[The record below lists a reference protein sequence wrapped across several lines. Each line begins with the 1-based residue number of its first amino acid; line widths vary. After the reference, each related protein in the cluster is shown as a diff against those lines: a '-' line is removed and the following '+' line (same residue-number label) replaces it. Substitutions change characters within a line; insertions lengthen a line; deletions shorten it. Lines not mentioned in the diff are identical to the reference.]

1 MVAILNFLSTLKSQH
16 WLTTL
21 IGAYVPS
28 FTPVPCSVLEKTLLK
43 YWPIRNFKVLWR
55 QCLWRINT
63 KETTLVRELIGN
75 ITASLVSCSVFLKKK
90 FEVWKVN
97 KQTNDRHQVMA
108 KAHTGHLP
116 GELKTP
122 LTNVLCQIISNF
134 IRVRM
139 LIFTRFG
146 GQNIYFLCIVVG
158 SLSKYTHFFLF
169 IFWWHQLFSFPFCF
183 SLLVFPTLHWHIYI
197 ICSRE
202 NHHEQKYF

>member
-16 WLTTL
+16 FLTTL

-28 FTPVPCSVLEKTLLK
+28 FTPVPFSVLEKTLLK

-63 KETTLVRELIGN
+63 KETTLVRELIVN

-97 KQTNDRHQVMA
+97 KQTDDRHQMMT

-116 GELKTP
+116 GELKWKQHWKIFSVR
-122 LTNVLCQIISNF
+122 LF
-134 IRVRM
+134 I
-139 LIFTRFG
+139 LTRFG
-146 GQNIYFLCIVVG
+146 GQNIYLLCIVVTNPD
-158 SLSKYTHFFLF
+158 KHNIYFV
-169 IFWWHQLFSFPFCF
+169 FSRQGQ
-183 SLLVFPTLHWHIYI
+183 I
-197 ICSRE
+197 
-202 NHHEQKYF
+202 